1 VTRAINRFTG
11 EENRIDWEGF
21 INDDLKPSKQS
32 LWKNIVAGG
41 RHFSSQYLVTSYL
54 GNMLEL
60 HDSFGWE
67 LPYSMSEQ
75 QILDLIEEVEGYVIT
90 GQE

>member
-1 VTRAINRFTG
+1 
-11 EENRIDWEGF
+11 
-21 INDDLKPSKQS
+21 
-32 LWKNIVAGG
+32 
-41 RHFSSQYLVTSYL
+41 
-54 GNMLEL
+54 MLEL